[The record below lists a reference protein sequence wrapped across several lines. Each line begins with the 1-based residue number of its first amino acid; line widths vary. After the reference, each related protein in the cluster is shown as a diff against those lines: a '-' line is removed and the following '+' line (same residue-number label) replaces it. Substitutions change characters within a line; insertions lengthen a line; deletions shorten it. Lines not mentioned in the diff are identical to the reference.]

1 MSEFSTLSQ
10 RIPKFVKK
18 YLNLKHNDEVHWDR
32 GVKNNVEYYRLL
44 KKDYNRTGRIEL
56 PRPPAIEKEEVQKKK
71 RDVQVHTA

>member
-10 RIPKFVKK
+10 RIPTFVKK

-32 GVKNNVEYYRLL
+32 GVKNNVKYYRLI
-44 KKDYNRTGRIEL
+44 KKDYNTTGRIEL

>member
-32 GVKNNVEYYRLL
+32 GVKNNVKYYRL
-44 KKDYNRTGRIEL
+44 
-56 PRPPAIEKEEVQKKK
+56 
-71 RDVQVHTA
+71 

>member
-10 RIPKFVKK
+10 RIPTFVKK

-32 GVKNNVEYYRLL
+32 GVKNNVKYYRLI
-44 KKDYNRTGRIEL
+44 KKDYNTTGRIDL
-56 PRPPAIEKEEVQKKK
+56 PRPPAIEKEEVKKKK

>member
-32 GVKNNVEYYRLL
+32 GVKNNVKYYRL
-44 KKDYNRTGRIEL
+44 T
-56 PRPPAIEKEEVQKKK
+56 KKK
-71 RDVQVHTA
+71 IITELVVLSYLVRQQ